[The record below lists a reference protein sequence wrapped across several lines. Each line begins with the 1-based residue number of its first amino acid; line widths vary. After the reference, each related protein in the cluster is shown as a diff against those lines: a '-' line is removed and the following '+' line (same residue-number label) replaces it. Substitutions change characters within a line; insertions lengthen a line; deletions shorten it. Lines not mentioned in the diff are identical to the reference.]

1 MLENYS
7 TYDAVDLA
15 RLIKEGSVTAAEVLE
30 SAIEKTESLNP
41 VLNAIVTTMYE
52 EARESARSEFRGPLA
67 GVPFLIKDIN
77 MVKGVR
83 CSMGGRL
90 WADFI
95 PDHDSEIVKRY
106 REAGLILFGKTNTP
120 EVGLA
125 ATTESVFLG
134 PCKNPWDLT
143 RTTGG
148 SSGGSAAAV
157 AAGILPVAHATDGG
171 GSIRI
176 PASCCGLVGL
186 KPTRGRTPMGPDV
199 GEGWGSMA
207 SGHVVSRTVRDSALF
222 LDVTHGPANGDPY
235 HPPYFDGSYFKEHQ
249 IDPGKL
255 RIAVDMS
262 PNSTGKVHE
271 ECRSGIEATVKLL
284 ESLGHEVEELKLEFD
299 KELFGTATYVLVA
312 SNVANTLQSRAE
324 VLGINELSLE
334 HVETNTMNAAEL
346 GKLFTGLD
354 YAKAMGIIHSMG
366 RLVESKFDQY
376 DLILSPTLLQPPVPL
391 GYMDTN
397 DGDQEKY
404 GESINQFWGF
414 THLYNATGNPAISL
428 PLHWSKDNLPVGMQ
442 FAASFGNELLLLQL
456 ANQLEQ
462 AQPWVNRTPTSTRS
476 PG

>member
-7 TYDAVDLA
+7 EYDAVDLVG
-15 RLIKEGSVTAAEVLE
+15 LVQEGSVSASEVLE
-30 SAIEKTESLNP
+30 SAIEKTEKYNP
-41 VLNAIVTTMYE
+41 QINAIVTGMYE
-52 EARESARSEFRGPLA
+52 EARKAASARPNGPLA

-83 CSMGGRL
+83 CSMGSRL

-125 ATTESVFLG
+125 ATTESTFLG
-134 PCKNPWDLT
+134 ACKNPWDLT

-207 SGHVVSRTVRDSALF
+207 TGHVVSRSVRDSALF

-235 HPPYFDGSYFKEHQ
+235 HAPYFPGSYFTEHKS
-249 IDPGKL
+249 DPGKL
-255 RIAVDMS
+255 RIAVDTS
-262 PNSTGKVHE
+262 PNSTGSVHE
-271 ECRSGIEATVKLL
+271 ECRIGIEATIKLL
-284 ESLGHEVEELKLEFD
+284 ESLGHEVEELDLDFD

-312 SNVANTLQSRAE
+312 SNVANTVQSRAE
-324 VLGINELSLE
+324 VLGINELGSD
-334 HVETNTMNAAEL
+334 HIETNTMSAMEL
-346 GKLFTGLD
+346 GAQFTGQD
-354 YAKAMGIIHSMG
+354 YARATGMIHSIG
-366 RLVESKFDQY
+366 RLLEHKFDQY
-376 DLILSPTLLQPPVPL
+376 DLILSPTLLQPPVSL
-391 GYMDTN
+391 GFMDTN
-397 DGDQEKY
+397 DGDQEGY
-404 GESINQFWGF
+404 GERINQFWGF

-462 AQPWVNRTPTSTRS
+462 AQPWKDRRPTLN
-476 PG
+476 

>member
-7 TYDAVDLA
+7 TYDATDLA
-15 RLIKEGSVTAAEVLE
+15 GLIKDGSVTAVEVLE
-30 SAIEKTESLNP
+30 SAIDKAEKFNP

-52 EARESARSEFRGPLA
+52 EARESARSESTGPLA

-207 SGHVVSRTVRDSALF
+207 TGHVVSRSVRDSALF

-235 HPPYFDGSYFKEHQ
+235 HSPYFAGSYFNEHQ
-249 IDPGKL
+249 LDPGKL
-255 RIAVDMS
+255 RIAVDVS
-262 PNSTGKVHE
+262 PNSTGSVHE
-271 ECRSGIEATVKLL
+271 ECTAGIEATVKLL
-284 ESLGHEVEELKLEFD
+284 ESLGHEVEELELDFD
-299 KELFGTATYVLVA
+299 KELFGTASYVLVA
-312 SNVANTLQSRAE
+312 SNVANTLQARAE
-324 VLGINELSLE
+324 ALGINQLSLE

-346 GKLFTGLD
+346 GKQFTGQD
-354 YAKAMGIIHSMG
+354 YAKAMSIIHSTG
-366 RLVESKFDQY
+366 RLLESKFDQY

-391 GYMDTN
+391 GFMDTN
-397 DGDQEKY
+397 DGDAEKY
-404 GESINQFWGF
+404 GENINQFWGF

-428 PLHWSKDNLPVGMQ
+428 PLHWSRDDLPVGMQ

-456 ANQLEQ
+456 ANQLEK
-462 AQPWVNRTPTSTRS
+462 AQPWKNRIPSLS
-476 PG
+476 

>member
-7 TYDAVDLA
+7 TYDATGLA
-15 RLIKEGSVTAAEVLE
+15 RLIKDGDVTAAEVLE
-30 SAIEKTESLNP
+30 SAIEKAEQSNP

-52 EARESARSEFRGPLA
+52 EARTVVETKHSGPLA

-83 CSMGGRL
+83 CSMGSRL
-90 WADFI
+90 WEDFV
-95 PDHDSEIVKRY
+95 PDHDSEIVRRY
-106 REAGLILFGKTNTP
+106 REAGLVLFGKTNTP

-125 ATTESVFLG
+125 ATTESAYLG

-207 SGHVVSRTVRDSALF
+207 TGHVVSRTVRDSALF

-235 HPPYFDGSYFKEHQ
+235 HPPYFAGSYFTKHTAET
-249 IDPGKL
+249 GKL

-262 PNSTGKVHE
+262 PNSTGSVHE
-271 ECRSGIEATVKLL
+271 ECKLGVEATVKLL
-284 ESLGHEVEELKLEFD
+284 ASLGHEVEELDLEFD
-299 KELFGTATYVLVA
+299 KELFGNATYVLVA
-312 SNVANTLQSRAE
+312 SNVANTLQSRAD
-324 VLGINELSLE
+324 VLGINQLSLE
-334 HVETNTMNAAEL
+334 HIETNTMNAAEL
-346 GKLFTGLD
+346 GKQFTGQD
-354 YAKAMGIIHSMG
+354 YAKAMGLIHSIG

-391 GYMDTN
+391 GFMDTN

-404 GESINQFWGF
+404 GERINQFWGF

-462 AQPWVNRTPTSTRS
+462 AQPWSTRTPDTN
-476 PG
+476 